1 MGTLEELQTECDQLR
16 RKLLGH
22 DNMQMELENVKA
34 ELEQALEAHKRLQEV
49 ALALEQENRT
59 VHEKYKVQLRERA
72 KLDETKLDLENELET
87 KSINYEN
94 LEKRFNKIK
103 EKVNSFENL
112 EDLVYSLEK
121 DKRRNTERIKEL
133 EEELES
139 EKSYFITKCFKFF
152 IFVFMIIIFQNGV
165 L

>member
-1 MGTLEELQTECDQLR
+1 MSTLQQLQAECDQLR
-16 RKLLGH
+16 RKLLEQG
-22 DNMQMELENVKA
+22 NMEVELENVKG

-59 VHEKYKVQLRERA
+59 VHEKYKLQMRDRA
-72 KLDETKLDLENELET
+72 KLDEIKLDLENELESKT
-87 KSINYEN
+87 INYEN
-94 LEKRFNKIK
+94 LEKRFNKMK
-103 EKVNSFENL
+103 EKINSFENL

-133 EEELES
+133 EEELGGES
-139 EKSYFITKCFKFF
+139 
-152 IFVFMIIIFQNGV
+152 V